1 MSLWRA
7 LQSGNSPVNSIFFVF
22 FICPPNKN
30 EEDTDNRKVCVTVGL
45 SSEVYLLPTTNE
57 ICDFWLFLG

>member
-1 MSLWRA
+1 MAGVAINLCERSL
-7 LQSGNSPVNSIFFVF
+7 LFCFPF
-22 FICPPNKN
+22 CLLHKTNK
-30 EEDTDNRKVCVTVGL
+30 KVMTRDRDICVTVGL